1 MSQLNVDTLGA
12 QTGSLISLASNEFA
26 NFGIMQ
32 VASWGPLSGA
42 SNQLE
47 ATSSTYADVPNLT
60 LNITPKVATS
70 KIFVLSLILL

>member
-32 VASWGPLSGA
+32 AASFGPIKRSP
-42 SNQLE
+42 NQ
-47 ATSSTYADVPNLT
+47 
-60 LNITPKVATS
+60 
-70 KIFVLSLILL
+70 